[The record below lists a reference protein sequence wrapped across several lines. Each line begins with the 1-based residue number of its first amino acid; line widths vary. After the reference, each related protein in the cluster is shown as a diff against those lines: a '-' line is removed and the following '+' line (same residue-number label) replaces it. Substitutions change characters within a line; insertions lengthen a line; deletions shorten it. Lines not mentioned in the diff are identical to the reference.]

1 MAAAYDRFTAATEAA
16 GLADWRRDLLAD
28 LSGVVVELGAGTGH
42 NLRWYSSAVDRLVL
56 TEPDPH
62 MRARLEARVA
72 EQRLT
77 SDGPGQIEVLDR
89 HGEALGLDDGSADA
103 VVATL
108 VLCSVP
114 DPEAVLTEIQ
124 RVLRPGGRF
133 AYLEHVAADDATR
146 DLRWQRFFE
155 PVWKRLAGN
164 CHLTRS
170 TGPAIVAA
178 GFEVEIERRQAMPKA
193 PLVLRPTVR
202 GVARRPGP
210 A

>member
-1 MAAAYDRFTAATEAA
+1 MAATYDRCTAAVEAA
-16 GLADWRRDLLAD
+16 GLADWRRELLAD
-28 LSGVVVELGAGTGH
+28 VTGEVVELGAGTGH
-42 NLRWYSSAVDRLVL
+42 NMCWYSSAVDRLVL

-62 MRARLEARVA
+62 MRTRLEARVV
-72 EQRLT
+72 ERRQDG
-77 SDGPGQIEVLDR
+77 DGPGHIEVLDR
-89 HGEALGLDDGSADA
+89 HGDALGLADGSADA

-114 DPEAVLTEIQ
+114 DPDAVLAEIR

-133 AYLEHVAADDATR
+133 AYLEHVAAIDAPR

-170 TGPAIVAA
+170 TGLAIVGA
-178 GFEVEIERRQAMPKA
+178 GFEVETERRQAMPKA
-193 PLVLRPTVR
+193 PLILRPTVR
-202 GVARRPGP
+202 GLARRPT
-210 A
+210 

>member
-155 PVWKRLAGN
+155 PVWKRNASRFAREARAKVCVFPG
-164 CHLTRS
+164 
-170 TGPAIVAA
+170 
-178 GFEVEIERRQAMPKA
+178 EVRFLREPFDV
-193 PLVLRPTVR
+193 VLRETLLRVSSS
-202 GVARRPGP
+202 AREMMK
-210 A
+210 